1 MTDKNE
7 AIQKDEN
14 TTIDNLS
21 ITTVRTLAIDAIEKA
36 NSGHQE
42 CRWAPLQ
49 WGTSFCKND
58 DS

>member
-21 ITTVRTLAIDAIEKA
+21 ITTLRTLAIDAIEKA
-36 NSGHQE
+36 NSGHPGMPMGS
-42 CRWAPLQ
+42 APMGYQLLQ
-49 WGTSFCKND
+49 KR
-58 DS
+58 